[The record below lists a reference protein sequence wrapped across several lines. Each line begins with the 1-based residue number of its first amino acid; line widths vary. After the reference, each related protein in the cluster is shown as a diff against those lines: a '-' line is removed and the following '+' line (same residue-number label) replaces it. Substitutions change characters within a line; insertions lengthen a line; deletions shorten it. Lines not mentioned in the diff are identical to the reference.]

1 MRYYIENSGDQFMKQ
16 RIILLVII
24 LLLIAV
30 CGCTRTATPV
40 QPTTTIST
48 PPQTTQQLT
57 ATSIPVSQS
66 TASVSANTIR
76 IKNFAF
82 NPANITVKVGSTVRW
97 VNQDSVPHR
106 IMFTD
111 GTYSQVLAAMDSW
124 SRKIDLAGTYDYV
137 CTIHPDMHGTVSVE

>member
-1 MRYYIENSGDQFMKQ
+1 MKQ
-16 RIILLVII
+16 GVILLVITI
-24 LLLIAV
+24 ILIAV
-30 CGCTRTATPV
+30 CGCTQTPTSV
-40 QPTTTIST
+40 QPTTTIPT

-57 ATSIPVSQS
+57 VTTIPVSQT
-66 TASVSANTIR
+66 TASVSANTIL

-106 IMFTD
+106 LMFTD
-111 GTYSQVLAAMDSW
+111 GTYSQVLAGMDTW

-137 CTIHPDMHGTVSVE
+137 CTIHTDMHGTVIVE

>member
-1 MRYYIENSGDQFMKQ
+1 MKQ
-16 RIILLVII
+16 GIILLVITI
-24 LLLIAV
+24 ILIAV
-30 CGCTRTATPV
+30 CGCTQTSTPV
-40 QPTTTIST
+40 QPMTTILT

-57 ATSIPVSQS
+57 VTSIPVSQA
-66 TASVSANTIR
+66 TASVSANTIL

-111 GTYSQVLAAMDSW
+111 GTYSQVLASMDSW
-124 SRKIDLAGTYDYV
+124 SRKIDLEGTYDYV
-137 CTIHPDMHGTVSVE
+137 CTIHPDMHGTVIVEG